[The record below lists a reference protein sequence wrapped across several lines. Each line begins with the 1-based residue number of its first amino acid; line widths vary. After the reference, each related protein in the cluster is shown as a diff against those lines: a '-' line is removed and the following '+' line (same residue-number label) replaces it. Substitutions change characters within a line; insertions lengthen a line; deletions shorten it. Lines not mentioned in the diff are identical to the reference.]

1 MTEEKLINDNIPYAK
16 IAQPHFE
23 VTDARGN
30 YIYTLERKHW
40 EKVAILQDAGN
51 GEDTIKY
58 ISDNCISKRRTDKYY
73 QILAERLEQD
83 VKVLAKAALHNNESI
98 IRLNRMNFIN
108 FILIGAGLGFK
119 LIDIFFK

>member
-1 MTEEKLINDNIPYAK
+1 MTEEKPINKNVQCGI

-58 ISDNCISKRRTDKYY
+58 ISDNYISKRRTDKYY
-73 QILAERLEQD
+73 QNLAERLEQD
-83 VKVLAKAALHNNESI
+83 VKVLAKASLHNNESI
-98 IRLNRMNFIN
+98 LRLNKINFIN
-108 FILIGAGLGFK
+108 SILLSAVIGIK